1 MNNKLAPNSSHKIQ
15 QRIVFL
21 DGLRGIAI
29 LMVIF
34 FHAFARWE
42 DLMPYQNQFNGF
54 HLFKYGKF
62 GVQLFFII
70 SGFVILMTLENCHS
84 FSDFIYRRWLRLF
97 PAMLICTIFI
107 FFTAAYFPYRPSGQ
121 PNIGQLIPGLLFLD
135 PEIIKLMFNQEY
147 MAIEGSF
154 WSLFVE
160 VKFYIIAGV
169 LFFYLG
175 KKRMIL
181 SVALLFLMST
191 AHVKLGQITVVP
203 EYIDTIIKSL
213 SIEHFGWFAAG
224 ALFYEYS
231 ISNKKAYLI
240 IACLIALLAARN
252 YNYGFLSDGMG
263 FSVIIIMIF
272 FLAVLNSQL
281 TKFVEFK
288 LFTFLGFI
296 SYPLY
301 LLHENMMV
309 SMIVSCGEFMPWM
322 PQILLPLFPILFVV
336 FLAYIIAKYLEPLLK
351 KGLKENISKIKL
363 LVC

>member
-1 MNNKLAPNSSHKIQ
+1 
-15 QRIVFL
+15 
-21 DGLRGIAI
+21 
-29 LMVIF
+29 MVIF

-224 ALFYEYS
+224 AIVVIVLARMGIVPIDKLKEFRGYF
-231 ISNKKAYLI
+231 IVLAFI
-240 IACLIALLAARN
+240 IAA
-252 YNYGFLSDGMG
+252 
-263 FSVIIIMIF
+263 VITPPD
-272 FLAVLNSQL
+272 VVSQL
-281 TKFVEFK
+281 ALAIPMV
-288 LFTFLGFI
+288 I
-296 SYPLY
+296 LY
-301 LLHENMMV
+301 EV
-309 SMIVSCGEFMPWM
+309 G
-322 PQILLPLFPILFVV
+322 
-336 FLAYIIAKYLEPLLK
+336 IIAAQFF
-351 KGLKENISKIKL
+351 IKHTKAPEEAAEEGAKP
-363 LVC
+363 